1 MQHGF
6 YVAVGNAG
14 SENSSNLNVRTVRN
28 FTEDIEDKEN
38 FLILRELATSE
49 C

>member
-1 MQHGF
+1 MQQPQ
-6 YVAVGNAG
+6 
-14 SENSSNLNVRTVRN
+14 NLIEEGLVQDLR
-28 FTEDIEDKEN
+28 EDIGDKEN